1 MSRIGKEIDADC
13 TKCKM
18 LLNHIIVS
26 EISGLVSKVQ
36 CKTCGSVHKYR
47 NGAKKAA
54 PGKREL
60 TTRTAKSKPSIS
72 KQMKESESLLRWQ
85 KKKGAMP
92 ADQDIIDYRPGSDYV
107 ASDIVQHATFGLG
120 FIERV
125 VGKTRVEI
133 LFQTGLK
140 LMIMNTVSK

>member
-26 EISGLVSKVQ
+26 EICGMVSKVQ

-54 PGKREL
+54 PGKREPAA
-60 TTRTAKSKPSIS
+60 RTAKSKSS
-72 KQMKESESLLRWQ
+72 VNRQTKESEFQVRWQ
-85 KKKGAMP
+85 KKKDAMP
-92 ADQDIIDYRPGSDYV
+92 ADPDIIDYSPQSGYGP
-107 ASDIVQHATFGLG
+107 SDIIRHATFGLG
-120 FIERV
+120 FVERV
-125 VGKTRVEI
+125 LSKTRVEI

-140 LMIMNTVSK
+140 LMLMNTVSK

>member
-1 MSRIGKEIDADC
+1 VSRIGKEIDADC

-26 EISGLVSKVQ
+26 EICGMVSKVQ

-54 PGKREL
+54 PGKREPAA
-60 TTRTAKSKPSIS
+60 RTAKSKSS
-72 KQMKESESLLRWQ
+72 VNRQTKESEFQVRWQ
-85 KKKGAMP
+85 KKKDAMP
-92 ADQDIIDYRPGSDYV
+92 ADPDIIDYSPQSGYGP
-107 ASDIVQHATFGLG
+107 SDIIRHATFGLG
-120 FIERV
+120 FVERV
-125 VGKTRVEI
+125 LSKTRVEI

-140 LMIMNTVSK
+140 LMLMNTVSK

>member
-26 EISGLVSKVQ
+26 EICGMVSKVQ

-54 PGKREL
+54 PGKREPAA
-60 TTRTAKSKPSIS
+60 RTAKSKSS
-72 KQMKESESLLRWQ
+72 VNRQTKESEFQARWQ
-85 KKKGAMP
+85 KKKDAMP
-92 ADQDIIDYRPGSDYV
+92 ADPDIIDYSPQSGYGP
-107 ASDIVQHATFGLG
+107 SDIIRHATFGLG
-120 FIERV
+120 FVDRV
-125 VGKTRVEI
+125 LSKTRVEI

-140 LMIMNTVSK
+140 LMLMNTVSK